1 MWIKES
7 SEKGKRLK
15 DMYSVSGID
24 VFIKDK
30 LPEDIDAE
38 FVFNYVSSRLPAHL
52 IDGVDIIYIGQF
64 PRMKQKGIN
73 AYYEDGAVYVTN
85 QQSDDMDMIDD
96 IIHEIAHACEEMYM
110 DQIYGDGAIVREFT
124 AKRNNLAVI
133 LQTLYEVPENF
144 TYKVEYDKEIDN
156 FLQNEV
162 GYTVLNQLVTGIFP
176 SAYAA
181 TSVNEYFARGFE
193 EFFIGDRKNLKNT
206 CQVLYRVLYSLI
218 STED

>member
-96 IIHEIAHACEEMYM
+96 IIHE
-110 DQIYGDGAIVREFT
+110 
-124 AKRNNLAVI
+124 L
-133 LQTLYEVPENF
+133 
-144 TYKVEYDKEIDN
+144 
-156 FLQNEV
+156 
-162 GYTVLNQLVTGIFP
+162 
-176 SAYAA
+176 
-181 TSVNEYFARGFE
+181 
-193 EFFIGDRKNLKNT
+193 
-206 CQVLYRVLYSLI
+206 SLI
-218 STED
+218 HI